1 MKKKYNRLIGVG
13 LGTIITTSSVLGVT
27 SFADISKAENLP
39 AITETTTKEDKTTKT
54 TTERTTKATTEKETE
69 IKTTERT
76 TEAATE
82 KKTEAATEKETE
94 KVSSEEASS
103 EEVSSEKAS
112 SEEASS
118 EAASK
123 ETEAKADENA
133 KVRVIDIDLT
143 SEQYAFGVDKEQPEL
158 LEKTNEFIAKIME
171 DGTFDEICNHYFGD
185 GEPVMVKSA
194 EYDESKDQLV
204 VATNAGFEPFE
215 YMKGEDYC
223 GIDMEMAALLADYLG
238 KELVIQNMD
247 FDAVCLAV
255 GQQKC
260 DIAMA
265 GLTITESRKDQVTFT
280 DSYYNASQKL
290 IVAADDTTF
299 DACKTKEDVEAIFK
313 TFDSKTKVGAQN
325 GTTAQF
331 YVEGSEDLDFAGFDM
346 TLVGY
351 KNGSLAVQD
360 LLNGNLDYVII
371 DAAPAES
378 ITAAINSL

>member
-1 MKKKYNRLIGVG
+1 MRKIFASMTAVSMAAAVMLAGCGSNR
-13 LGTIITTSSVLGVT
+13 S
-27 SFADISKAENLP
+27 
-39 AITETTTKEDKTTKT
+39 DKKT
-54 TTERTTKATTEKETE
+54 TTAASTKA
-69 IKTTERT
+69 

-82 KKTEAATEKETE
+82 KKTEKETE
-94 KVSSEEASS
+94 KATEKASEEVSSEEASS
-103 EEVSSEKAS
+103 EEVSSENAS
-112 SEEASS
+112 SEGEASS
-118 EAASK
+118 EASSK
-123 ETEAKADENA
+123 EDAAKVDENA
-133 KVRVIDIDLT
+133 KVRVIDINLT
-143 SEQYAFGVDKEQPEL
+143 SEEYAFGVDKEQPEL

-265 GLTITESRKDQVTFT
+265 GLTITDSRKDQVTFT

-331 YVEGSEDLDFAGFDM
+331 YVEGSADLDFAGFDM

-351 KNGSLAVQD
+351 KNASLAVQD
-360 LLNGNLDYVII
+360 LLNGNLDYVMV
-371 DAAPAES
+371 DAAPADS